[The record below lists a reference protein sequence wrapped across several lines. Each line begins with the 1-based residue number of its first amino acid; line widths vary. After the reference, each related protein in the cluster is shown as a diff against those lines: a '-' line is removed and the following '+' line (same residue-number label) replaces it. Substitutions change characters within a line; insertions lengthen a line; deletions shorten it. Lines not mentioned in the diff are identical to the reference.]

1 MGAHAYRGQ
10 GRMANRSDSRI
21 LVVEDEQDILDLI
34 RYNLEKAGH
43 AVTPATTGEAG
54 LARAREAPPALV
66 VLDLMLPGMDGLAV
80 CRALKRDA
88 RTADVPVLMVTARG
102 TEGDIVAGL
111 NIGADDYVV
120 KPFSPAVLV
129 ARVGALLRRT
139 AAPEPDAERPLTV
152 HGLTIHPGRHRVE
165 VAGEPVAL
173 TATEFRILHFL
184 ARRPGWV
191 FTRHQIVDGVMGEGH
206 PVTERSV
213 DVQIAALR
221 KKLGPRGDLIETV
234 RGVGYRVRE

>member
-1 MGAHAYRGQ
+1 
-10 GRMANRSDSRI
+10 MADTRI
-21 LVVEDEQDILDLI
+21 LVVEDERDILELI

-43 AVTPATTGEAG
+43 GVTPAATGEAG
-54 LARAREAPPALV
+54 LALAREAPPDLV
-66 VLDLMLPGMDGLAV
+66 VLDLMLPGMDGLSV

-88 RTADVPVLMVTARG
+88 RTRDVPVVMVTARG
-102 TEGDIVAGL
+102 TEADVVSGL
-111 NIGADDYVV
+111 NLGADDYIV

-129 ARVGALLRRT
+129 ARVAALLRRT
-139 AAPEPDAERPLTV
+139 AVPEPAEDRPLTV
-152 HGLTIHPGRHRVE
+152 HGVTIHPGRHRVE
-165 VAGEPVAL
+165 AEGQTVAL

-191 FTRHQIVDGVMGEGH
+191 FTRHQIVDGVMGAGH

-221 KKLGPRGDLIETV
+221 KKLGPSGDLIETV

>member
-1 MGAHAYRGQ
+1 
-10 GRMANRSDSRI
+10 
-21 LVVEDEQDILDLI
+21 
-34 RYNLEKAGH
+34 
-43 AVTPATTGEAG
+43 
-54 LARAREAPPALV
+54 V

-80 CRALKRDA
+80 CRALKREPATA
-88 RTADVPVLMVTARG
+88 RVPVLMVTARG
-102 TEGDIVAGL
+102 TESDVVNGL
-111 NIGADDYVV
+111 NLGADDYVV

-129 ARVGALLRRT
+129 ARVGALLRRREV
-139 AAPEPDAERPLTV
+139 PEPRGDRPLSV
-152 HGLTIHPGRHRVE
+152 HGVTIHPGRHRVE
-165 VAGEPVAL
+165 ADGEAVDL

-221 KKLGPRGDLIETV
+221 KKLGARAELIETV

>member
-1 MGAHAYRGQ
+1 
-10 GRMANRSDSRI
+10 MADTRI
-21 LVVEDEQDILDLI
+21 LVVEDERDILELI

-43 AVTPATTGEAG
+43 AVTTAVSGEAG
-54 LARAREAPPALV
+54 LALAREAPPDLV
-66 VLDLMLPGMDGLAV
+66 VLDLMLPGMDGLSV
-80 CRALKRDA
+80 CRTLKRDA
-88 RTADVPVLMVTARG
+88 RTREVPVIMVTARG
-102 TEGDIVAGL
+102 TEADVVSGL

-129 ARVGALLRRT
+129 ARVAALLRRA
-139 AAPEPDAERPLTV
+139 AAPEPVEGRPLEV
-152 HGLTIHPGRHRVE
+152 HGVTIHPGRHRVE
-165 VAGEPVAL
+165 ADGTTVSL